1 MRFRSIAVV
10 SLLSLGALGSAQAQ
24 TGGRAA
30 HPSCTGVG
38 GDACQQAVDFF
49 YYMAPQLGTAMTGGN
64 TTMGQG
70 GSMGGPRFGLVPRFS
85 LGIRA
90 NAVMGNVPSFSP
102 TIRLPGDPTP
112 AARQLATE
120 SMYVPLPAVDLALGV
135 FKGLPLAL
143 SNVGGIDI
151 LLNAAYVPRVENDDI
166 NIIPDHSLEFGYGVR
181 VGLLQESL
189 IVPGVGVS
197 YMVRRFPK
205 TSLSTTQGTA
215 SARVDSL
222 DLQSNAWRITASK
235 SLLLFGIS
243 AGVGQDTY
251 KASST
256 ITASQAPA
264 PAIGPFALESK
275 VTRTNYFG
283 ELSMNLALIKIIGS
297 VGMVSGGDITTYNT
311 YDEAADK
318 SRMYGS
324 LGVRIGL

>member
-1 MRFRSIAVV
+1 MRFRSIAVIT
-10 SLLSLGALGSAQAQ
+10 LLSFGAMGSARAQ

-30 HPSCTGVG
+30 HPSCTGVA

-49 YYMAPQLGTAMTGGN
+49 HYMAPQLGTAMTGGN

-85 LGIRA
+85 IGVRA
-90 NAVMGNVPSFSP
+90 NAVIGHVPVYDPNV
-102 TIRLPGDPTP
+102 RLPGDPTP
-112 AARQLATE
+112 AARELTAE
-120 SMYVPLPAVDLALGV
+120 SNYIPLPAVDLALGV

-143 SNVGGIDI
+143 SNVGGID
-151 LLNAAYVPRVENDDI
+151 LLLSAAYVPKYESDEL
-166 NIIPDHSLEFGYGVR
+166 NITPDKSLEFGYGVR

-189 IVPGVGVS
+189 IVPGIGVS
-197 YMVRRFPK
+197 YMVRKFPV
-205 TSLSTTQGTA
+205 TTLSTVQGSASLSI
-215 SARVDSL
+215 DDL

-243 AGVGQDTY
+243 GGIGQDTY
-251 KASST
+251 KASTSV
-256 ITASQAPA
+256 TATQTPA
-264 PAIGPFALESK
+264 TVGPIELESK

-283 ELSMNLALIKIIGS
+283 ELSMNLMVLKIVGS

-311 YDEAADK
+311 YETPADK

-324 LGVRIGL
+324 VGVRIGL